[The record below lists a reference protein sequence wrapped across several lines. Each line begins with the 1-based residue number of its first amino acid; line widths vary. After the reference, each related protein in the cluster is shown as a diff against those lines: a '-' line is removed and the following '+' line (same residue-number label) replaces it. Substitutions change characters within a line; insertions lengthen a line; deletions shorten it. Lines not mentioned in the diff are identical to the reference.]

1 MIDFL
6 NNPALSTNEDIMLH
20 LSIRPKE
27 NAFVR
32 NNFQNGMWGP
42 EERYGDNPIR
52 SDEIF
57 EIILLVDP
65 LMMKIAVNG
74 NHFQN
79 FKHRFPIDM
88 THFIHITGQCQ
99 IDHILIEQNIET
111 PQHVF
116 YYN

>member
-65 LMMKIAVNG
+65 LMMKIAVIG
-74 NHFQN
+74 NRCLKF
-79 FKHRFPIDM
+79 
-88 THFIHITGQCQ
+88 
-99 IDHILIEQNIET
+99 
-111 PQHVF
+111 
-116 YYN
+116 